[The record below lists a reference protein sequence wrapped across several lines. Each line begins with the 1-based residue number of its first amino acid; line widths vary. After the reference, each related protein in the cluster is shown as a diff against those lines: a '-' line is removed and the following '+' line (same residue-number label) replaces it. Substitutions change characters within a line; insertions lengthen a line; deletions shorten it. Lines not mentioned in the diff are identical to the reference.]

1 MTPRKKKTR
10 RVVGDIVAV
19 PMSGGRFGFA
29 WVLAEPLMAFL
40 GHVAPSTDSV
50 SAADLRGKPV
60 AFSVWVMN
68 RAVTDGLWPVVA
80 HGEVPEQFATPPLF
94 FKQDPL
100 SGALSTTR
108 GGFEERTASADE
120 VRGLERAAVWTP
132 KQVVERLED
141 YFAGRPNKWV
151 ETLRF
156 KE

>member
-1 MTPRKKKTR
+1 VTLRKKKTR

-19 PMSGGRFGFA
+19 PMGDGRFGLA

-40 GHVAPSTDSV
+40 EYVAQ
-50 SAADLRGKPV
+50 SADAVAAVEPWGKPV
-60 AFSVWVMN
+60 AFRVWVMN

-80 HGEVPEQFATPPLF
+80 HNEVPAQLATPPLF

-108 GGFEERTASADE
+108 GGFEEWPASPDE

-141 YFAGRPNKWV
+141 HFAGRPNKWV

-156 KE
+156 KK